1 MSDISLQIKID
12 SAPAQSGA
20 AAIRAE
26 LDSLKAKCGDV
37 WGAFA
42 SLGTNVGASFS
53 PVASSALAAAASVDR
68 MASSATAATS
78 SIHEVIRANT
88 GLGDGFKSAA
98 NSADVFAAKMV
109 SAWTETKVAQ
119 TSIHSA
125 ISAATGLG
133 TGLKSAA
140 DAADV
145 FVSKMKRIEVDTR
158 VAQSSIH
165 SLISASTGL
174 GQGWKSAADSADVFN
189 RLMPSM
195 NSHTASAASAFG
207 NVRFVVAN
215 AGAQISDL
223 AIVATMGGNNI
234 AQMGIQVGQFLGILG
249 PAGAVMGAA
258 ATAGGVLAQSL
269 LKAGEAS
276 EAAELRAKTYENG
289 LKELVALEND
299 YNKALRERAGLPAL
313 PTSTDN
319 TERQLREAQ
328 GRVRGLQQQDDRG
341 FGQKSIDWA
350 SSTINDVK
358 QWWGGEKS
366 HERGEALAGL
376 GHATANMSAANDV
389 AEATDKTRLVTVI
402 NDLTEKRQR
411 DLEVTRLATTERERE
426 AAMLKAEYDIRERL
440 KGKQEVSSDDIEA
453 QVKAAREQAAA
464 VYDLKQAQEDRE
476 KAARDAERDAKRREQ
491 DRINRL
497 HEELRLL
504 QMKADAERAGSQG
517 KVTATA
523 ATADFAKTNFGP
535 ASAEYKTANAAVL
548 QAERELQR
556 EKMQLAQEAA
566 NGEVALSKVALQAE
580 RESLDQRV
588 TLGEI
593 SAAER
598 LEILRN
604 LTQQEAALELDSLTT
619 AQQTYERGTVA
630 WEQAENKKLLA
641 AANLNRQLAVLDRQG
656 AANRLSMVK
665 EWTSPFTAGI
675 NSMVQGFGQGTLT
688 MGQMARRSGAVIATS
703 YASKFATV
711 ATDWFNQHVV
721 MAAWDKLFAQQA
733 VGTKAAEESQ
743 KQSIV
748 AGSEAAQ
755 TGAVVGG
762 VTARTSAQVTG
773 AATEKTVKSSSIMTS
788 ASETFANVYD
798 NVSKIPY
805 VGWILAPA
813 AASVA
818 FAAVAAKSVFSA
830 EGGWEHVPA
839 DGLITEL
846 HKDEKVLS
854 APFAR
859 RLDKLMNNV
868 DAMQTP
874 ASAFSAAAMPSFA
887 TGVSAWATA
896 PLMAGAGMN
905 LLNVGRAGEGMS
917 IPAVLSRPSNNNVQN
932 TTNNTASNSSFAPVL
947 QLTVNGASGWDNPEA
962 IRRNAR
968 HIAKA
973 MKDELRNFNPN
984 SRPRV

>member
-1 MSDISLQIKID
+1 
-12 SAPAQSGA
+12 
-20 AAIRAE
+20 
-26 LDSLKAKCGDV
+26 
-37 WGAFA
+37 
-42 SLGTNVGASFS
+42 
-53 PVASSALAAAASVDR
+53 
-68 MASSATAATS
+68 
-78 SIHEVIRANT
+78 
-88 GLGDGFKSAA
+88 
-98 NSADVFAAKMV
+98 
-109 SAWTETKVAQ
+109 
-119 TSIHSA
+119 
-125 ISAATGLG
+125 
-133 TGLKSAA
+133 
-140 DAADV
+140 
-145 FVSKMKRIEVDTR
+145 
-158 VAQSSIH
+158 
-165 SLISASTGL
+165 
-174 GQGWKSAADSADVFN
+174 
-189 RLMPSM
+189 
-195 NSHTASAASAFG
+195 
-207 NVRFVVAN
+207 
-215 AGAQISDL
+215 
-223 AIVATMGGNNI
+223 
-234 AQMGIQVGQFLGILG
+234 
-249 PAGAVMGAA
+249 MGAA
-258 ATAGGVLAQSL
+258 ATVGGVLAQSL
-269 LKAGEAS
+269 LKVGDAS
-276 EAAELRAKTYENG
+276 EIAELRAKTYEDS
-289 LKELVALEND
+289 LKELVTLEND

-328 GRVRGLQQQDDRG
+328 GRVRGLQQKDDRG
-341 FGQKSIDWA
+341 FGRQSMDWME
-350 SSTINDVK
+350 S
-358 QWWGGEKS
+358 QWRSFRDWTGGYDKTR
-366 HERGEALAGL
+366 ERGEVLAGAVQ
-376 GHATANMSAANDV
+376 ATTNMSAANDV
-389 AEATDKTRLVTVI
+389 AEATDKTRLATVI

-411 DLEVTRLATTERERE
+411 ELEVTRLATTERERE

-440 KGKQEVSSDDIEA
+440 KGKQEVSGDDIEA

-464 VYDLKQAQEDRE
+464 VYDLKKAQDHRE
-476 KAARDAERDAKRREQ
+476 KAARDAEKAAKQREQ

-504 QMKADAERAGSQG
+504 QMKAEAERAGSQG

-604 LTQQEAALELDSLTT
+604 LTQQEAALELDALTT

-630 WEQAENKKLLA
+630 WEQAENRKLLA
-641 AANLNRQLAVLDRQG
+641 AANLNRQLAALDRQG
-656 AANRLSMVK
+656 AASRMASVK

-688 MGQMARRSGAVIATS
+688 MGQMARRSGAVIATN

-874 ASAFSAAAMPSFA
+874 ASAFSAISAAAMPSFA

-896 PLMAGAGMN
+896 PMMAGAGMN

-917 IPAVLSRPSNNNVQN
+917 IPSLLARPSSSNVQN
-932 TTNNTASNSSFAPVL
+932 TTNNSNQSASHVFHVAPVFHSNGK
-947 QLTVNGASGWDNPEA
+947 LTKEEIMQHSTT
-962 IRRNAR
+962 
-968 HIAKA
+968 IAKA
-973 MKDELRNFNPN
+973 VAKEARNFN
-984 SRPRV
+984 SATRKV